1 MIRLAEQQDL
11 DRIMEIWLEGNLQA
25 HDFVGPDYWTGCLQ
39 EVREAIAQADV
50 WVWDENGRVEAFAGM
65 VEHYLAGLFVSG
77 AQRGKGIGG
86 LLLEHIKE
94 QRFPLTLHVYSRNA
108 GAVQFY
114 ERHGFGTVSEYIDL
128 ETGQPERE
136 MIFPPRS

>member
-25 HDFVGPDYWTGCLQ
+25 HDFVDPDYWTGCFQ

-50 WVWDENGRVEAFAGM
+50 WVWDENDRVEAFAGM

-94 QRFPLTLHVYSRNA
+94 QRLPLTLHVYSRNA

-114 ERHGFGTVSEYIDL
+114 ERHGFETVSEYIDL

>member
-1 MIRLAEQQDL
+1 MIRLAERQDL

-25 HDFVGPDYWTGCLQ
+25 HDFVDPDYWIGCFQ

-50 WVWDENGRVEAFAGM
+50 WVWDENDRVEAFAGM

-114 ERHGFGTVSEYIDL
+114 ERHGFGIVSEYIDP

>member
-25 HDFVGPDYWTGCLQ
+25 HDFVDPDYWTGCFQ

-50 WVWDENGRVEAFAGM
+50 WVRDENDRVEAFAGM

-114 ERHGFGTVSEYIDL
+114 ERHGLGTVSEYIDP

>member
-1 MIRLAEQQDL
+1 MIRLAERQDL

-25 HDFVGPDYWTGCLQ
+25 HDFVDPAYWIGCRQ

-86 LLLEHIKE
+86 LLLEYIKE

-114 ERHGFGTVSEYIDL
+114 ERYGFGAVSEYIDP

>member
-25 HDFVGPDYWTGCLQ
+25 HDFVDPDYWIGCLQ
-39 EVREAIAQADV
+39 EVRKAIAKADV

-77 AQRGKGIGG
+77 AQRGKGIGS
-86 LLLEHIKE
+86 LLLGHIKE

-114 ERHGFGTVSEYIDL
+114 ERHGFGTGSEYIDP
-128 ETGQPERE
+128 EAGQPERE

>member
-1 MIRLAEQQDL
+1 MIRLAERQDL

-25 HDFVGPDYWTGCLQ
+25 HDFVDPDYWIGCLQ

-50 WVWDENGRVEAFAGM
+50 WVWDENGRVEAFAGV

-77 AQRGKGIGG
+77 AQRGKGIGS

-114 ERHGFGTVSEYIDL
+114 ERHGFETVSEYIDP
-128 ETGQPERE
+128 ETDQPERE

>member
-11 DRIMEIWLEGNLQA
+11 DRIMEIWLEGNLQT
-25 HDFVGPDYWTGCLQ
+25 HDFVDPAYWTGCFQ

-114 ERHGFGTVSEYIDL
+114 ERHGFGTVSEDIDP
-128 ETGQPERE
+128 ETGQSERE

>member
-1 MIRLAEQQDL
+1 MIRLAERQDL

-25 HDFVGPDYWTGCLQ
+25 HDFVDPDYWTGCFQ

-50 WVWDENGRVEAFAGM
+50 WVWDENDRVEAFAGM

-114 ERHGFGTVSEYIDL
+114 ERHGFGIVSEYIDP

>member
-25 HDFVGPDYWTGCLQ
+25 HDFVDPDYWTGCFQ

-50 WVWDENGRVEAFAGM
+50 WVWDDSGRVEAFAGM

-77 AQRGKGIGG
+77 TQRGKGIGG

-114 ERHGFGTVSEYIDL
+114 ERHGFGTVSEYIDP
-128 ETGQPERE
+128 ETGQTERE

>member
-25 HDFVGPDYWTGCLQ
+25 HDFVDPAYWIGCRQ

-114 ERHGFGTVSEYIDL
+114 ERHGFGIVSEYIDP

>member
-25 HDFVGPDYWTGCLQ
+25 HDFVDPAYWTGCLQ

-50 WVWDENGRVEAFAGM
+50 WVWDDSGRVEAFAGM

-77 AQRGKGIGG
+77 AQRGKGIGS
-86 LLLEHIKE
+86 LLLEYIKE

-114 ERHGFGTVSEYIDL
+114 ERHGFGTISEYIDL

>member
-25 HDFVGPDYWTGCLQ
+25 HDFVDPDYWTGCFQ

-50 WVWDENGRVEAFAGM
+50 WVWDENDRVEAFAGM

-114 ERHGFGTVSEYIDL
+114 ERHSFGTVSEYIDP

>member
-1 MIRLAEQQDL
+1 MIRLAERQDL

-114 ERHGFGTVSEYIDL
+114 ERHGFGIVSEYIDP

>member
-1 MIRLAEQQDL
+1 
-11 DRIMEIWLEGNLQA
+11 
-25 HDFVGPDYWTGCLQ
+25 
-39 EVREAIAQADV
+39 
-50 WVWDENGRVEAFAGM
+50 M

-94 QRFPLTLHVYSRNA
+94 HRFPLTLHVYSRNA

-114 ERHGFGTVSEYIDL
+114 ERHGFGTVSEYIDP

>member
-1 MIRLAEQQDL
+1 MIRLAERQDL

-25 HDFVGPDYWTGCLQ
+25 HDFVDPAYWTGCLQ

-50 WVWDENGRVEAFAGM
+50 WVWDENSRVEAFAGM

-114 ERHGFGTVSEYIDL
+114 ERHGFGIVSEYIDP